1 MIFSRRSQYPI
12 DDMEP
17 SALRGV
23 ENGFI
28 AGLLPLLRGGLRGEE
43 RQDGTGQAALFV
55 PERQQFR
62 A

>member
-1 MIFSRRSQYPI
+1 
-12 DDMEP
+12 MEP

-43 RQDGTGQAALFV
+43 RGKQRYLCLNGSNSEHSRTRYKSIV
-55 PERQQFR
+55 
-62 A
+62 